1 MSYDLAVFDMDAA
14 PRERAQFLAWYDT
27 QTEWGEEHAYDD
39 PAVSSAPL
47 RAWFLDIIAAFPPM
61 NGLLAADDN
70 DEEPGRVTDYSVGR
84 SLIYAAFA
92 WSQAQDAHATVLG
105 LAAKHGVGFF
115 DASSELGEVWW
126 PDGQGALTLA
136 HAD

>member
-14 PRERAQFLAWYDT
+14 PRERAPFLAWYDT
-27 QTEWGEEHAYDD
+27 QTEWNEEHAYDD

-61 NGLLAADDN
+61 NGPLAADDN
-70 DEEPGRVTDYSVGR
+70 DGEPGRVTDYSVGR

-92 WSQAQDAHATVLG
+92 WPQAQDAHATVFG

>member
-1 MSYDLAVFDMDAA
+1 MSYDLAVFDMEAV
-14 PRERAQFLAWYDT
+14 PRERAQFLVWYDT
-27 QTEWGEEHAYDD
+27 QTEWGEEHGYDD

-61 NGLLAADDN
+61 NGPLAADDI
-70 DEEPGRVTDYSVGR
+70 DEDAGRATDYSVGR
-84 SLIYAAFA
+84 SFIYAAFA
-92 WSQAQDAHATVLG
+92 WSQAQDAHAIVFG

-136 HAD
+136 HTE

>member
-1 MSYDLAVFDMDAA
+1 MSYDLAVFDMEAV
-14 PRERAQFLAWYDT
+14 PRERAQFLAWYVT
-27 QTEWGEEHAYDD
+27 QTEWGEEHGYDD
-39 PAVSSAPL
+39 PAASSAPL

-61 NGLLAADDN
+61 NGPLAADDI
-70 DEEPGRVTDYSVGR
+70 DEDAGRATDYSVGR

-92 WSQAQDAHATVLG
+92 WSQAQDAHATVFG

-115 DASSELGEVWW
+115 DASSERGEAWW

-136 HAD
+136 HTE